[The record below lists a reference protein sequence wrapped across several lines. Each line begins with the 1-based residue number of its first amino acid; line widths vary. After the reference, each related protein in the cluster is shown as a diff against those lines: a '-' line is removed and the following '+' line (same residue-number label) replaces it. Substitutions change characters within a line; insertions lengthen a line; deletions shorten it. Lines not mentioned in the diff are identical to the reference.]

1 MTARLSTPFKP
12 IADGPAVSS
21 MAPAR
26 VCEQIAAA
34 LGASGAAELLPFAGN
49 AGDDHALVARCLR

>member
-12 IADGPAVSS
+12 IANGLAVSS

-26 VCEQIAAA
+26 VCEQMAAA
-34 LGASGAAELLPFAGN
+34 RGASGAAELAGN